1 LNNKIPIWLSEGNNE
16 SDIIN
21 NQMLIKRT
29 LNRYSKSKKIQT
41 YKPVK
46 IVLKS
51 QHGFGPDYK
60 DEKLFV

>member
-1 LNNKIPIWLSEGNNE
+1 
-16 SDIIN
+16 
-21 NQMLIKRT
+21 MLIKRT